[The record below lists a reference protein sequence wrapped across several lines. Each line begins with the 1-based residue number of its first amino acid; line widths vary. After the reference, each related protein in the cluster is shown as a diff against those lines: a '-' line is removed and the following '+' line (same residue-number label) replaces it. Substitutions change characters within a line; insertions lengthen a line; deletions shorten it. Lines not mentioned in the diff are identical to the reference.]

1 MVRLAL
7 PVVIAELGWITM
19 GIVDTV
25 MVGPLG
31 PAALGAVGTG
41 STMFFALVVLGM
53 GTLLALDTFVSQGF
67 GAGQIAE
74 CHRWLLAGLQLAA
87 VMSVALVVVA
97 LVGVALLPRAG
108 LHPAVIVLLQPYL
121 ASLLWSIPPLLAF
134 TVFRRYL
141 QAMHVVRSVMA
152 ALISA
157 NLINVAANWALVY
170 GHLGLPAFGVVGSAY
185 ATLAARVYLAGVLWA
200 VILHRERKN
209 PSGFHD
215 VPWIIEWA
223 RMERL
228 LRLGAPAA
236 AQVMLEVGVF
246 AVAGALAARITPD
259 ALAANQIVLNI
270 AGFVFMVPFG
280 LGSAAA
286 VRVGHAVGS
295 RDGARAR
302 RAGWVAI
309 ALAVSFSLV
318 MSTTFAIAPGPFL
331 RIFTRRHCASDRRTR
346 TVDLCGVAALRR
358 VPGRRDRCAPWSRR
372 NAGADG
378 GESSGTLGHRPA
390 ARLLLVLRP
399 CVGRGRSV
407 GWAVP
412 EPGAYRRGAHRR
424 LANQGTTRRRFL
436 TFPCDFDRLAEHET
450 VGAGPRVRH
459 GRMGSGA
466 LDGLGRLV
474 LRSWLRPRIA
484 PDRTPGGTHLYAEP
498 R

>member
-67 GAGQIAE
+67 GAGQISE

-87 VMSVALVVVA
+87 VMSVALVAVA
-97 LVGVALLPRAG
+97 LAGVALLPRAG

-121 ASLLWSIPPLLAF
+121 GSLLWSIPPLLAF

-141 QAMHVVRSVMA
+141 QAMHVVRPVMV
-152 ALISA
+152 ALVSA
-157 NLINVAANWALVY
+157 NLINVAANWVLVY
-170 GHLGLPAFGVVGSAY
+170 GHLGLPALGVVGSAY
-185 ATLAARVYLAGVLWA
+185 ATLAARIYLAAVLWG
-200 VILHRERKN
+200 VILLRERKN

-223 RMERL
+223 RMGRL
-228 LRLGAPAA
+228 VRLGAPAA
-236 AQVMLEVGVF
+236 GQVMLEVGVF

-259 ALAANQIVLNI
+259 ALAANQIVLNV

-286 VRVGHAVGS
+286 VRVGHAVGAG
-295 RDGARAR
+295 DGARAR

-309 ALAVSFSLV
+309 ALAVTFALA
-318 MSTTFAIAPGPFL
+318 MSTTFAIVPGPFL
-331 RIFTRRHCASDRRTR
+331 RIFTTDATVLRTGALVLLIYAASQPFDACQAVATGALRGLGETR
-346 TVDLCGVAALRR
+346 VPMVANLLGHWGIGLPLACYLCFGRAWGVAGL
-358 VPGRRDRCAPWSRR
+358 W
-372 NAGADG
+372 AGLCL
-378 GESSGTLGHRPA
+378 S
-390 ARLLLVLRP
+390 LVLIGVVLVVVWHVKARHLG
-399 CVGRGRSV
+399 GRHLG
-407 GWAVP
+407 
-412 EPGAYRRGAHRR
+412 
-424 LANQGTTRRRFL
+424 
-436 TFPCDFDRLAEHET
+436 
-450 VGAGPRVRH
+450 
-459 GRMGSGA
+459 GS
-466 LDGLGRLV
+466 
-474 LRSWLRPRIA
+474 
-484 PDRTPGGTHLYAEP
+484 
-498 R
+498 